1 MEARI
6 MTNKKRVLPQLLYP
20 TETIASIDDKR
31 VKQCYD
37 AYISGEGQ
45 TCEVRVVRYDDCL
58 YIYAGHEQVI
68 AAANFGS
75 KELDVIEIDRNTLQ
89 FWADDNAFTN
99 TLRDVEITAVYDFET
114 VGGFRYETYPPY
126 YKGE

>member
-1 MEARI
+1 
-6 MTNKKRVLPQLLYP
+6 MTNKKRVLPQSLYP
-20 TETIASIDDKR
+20 TETIASIDDRR

-37 AYISGEGQ
+37 AYVSGEGQ
-45 TCEVRVVRYDDCL
+45 VCEVLVVRYNDCL
-58 YIYAGHEQVI
+58 YIYAGHEQAI

-75 KELDVIEIDRNTLQ
+75 KELDVIEIDRNTLR

-99 TLRDVEITAVYDFET
+99 TLRDVGITAVYDFET
-114 VGGFRYETYPPY
+114 VGGFRYETYPSY